1 MEYFPG
7 PLTSAQS
14 RWMVENISAH
24 IHSEDFGLWA
34 VELKDK
40 GEFIGFVGLAR
51 PKFTAHFTPCVEVG
65 WRLAHRHWGHGYAVE
80 AAKEAMRDGFE
91 RLALSEIVSFTAA
104 INSKSIRV
112 MEKLGMKHN
121 PQDDFQHPRL
131 EDGDRLKL
139 HVLYR
144 LAAEDWQKSKF
155 R

>member
-7 PLTSAQS
+7 TLSSIQS

-24 IHSEDFGLWA
+24 IKSEGFGLWA
-34 VELKDK
+34 VELKEE

-65 WRLAHRHWGHGYAVE
+65 WRLAHRHWGYGYAVE
-80 AAKEAMRDGFE
+80 AAKEAIRDGFE
-91 RLALSEIVSFTAA
+91 RLSLSEIVSFTAA
-104 INSKSIRV
+104 INSRSIRV

-121 PQDDFQHPRL
+121 PQEDFQHPRL
-131 EDGDRLKL
+131 EEGDRLKL

-144 LAAEDWQKSKF
+144 LTAEDWHKN
-155 R
+155 RI